1 MKKIILISIA
11 TLFALST
18 FAQKQEVK
26 VPAKAPEVKAVVAK
40 APEVKAASLDNVR
53 DPQKAMEIAK
63 KEGKILVYHFTGSAW
78 CPPCM
83 QLEAKVMHNKEFI
96 DYAKKNLVYVNMDNN
111 RREFIDKEFNKDY
124 ERLAIQYAISGFPTV
139 ILINPKNNNIDK
151 MVGYSGASVSDY
163 IKKIEDFKK
172 SMPRR

>member
-11 TLFALST
+11 SLFALSA

-26 VPAKAPEVKAVVAK
+26 APAKAPEVKAVAK
-40 APEVKAASLDNVR
+40 APEAKAASLDNVR
-53 DPQKAMEIAK
+53 DPQKAMEMAK
-63 KEGKILVYHFTGSAW
+63 NEGKILAYHFTGSAW

-96 DYAKKNLVYVNMDNN
+96 DYAKENIIYVNMDNN
-111 RREFIDKEFNKDY
+111 RREFIDKDFNKEY

-139 ILINPKNNNIDK
+139 ILINPKNNNIEK
-151 MVGYSGASVSDY
+151 LVGYSGMPVADY
-163 IKKIEDFKK
+163 IKKIEAFKTATPK
-172 SMPRR
+172 R